1 MFKKELVFCLSL
13 ILMGFLD
20 WLTTIIG
27 ILYFGAIEINPLFAG
42 MTKASILAY
51 SGIKLSVVVLTGF
64 LFYKADRIEKML
76 RGNSHFGR
84 RFLEL
89 GYSVSFMTL
98 TFVVASNIM
107 TVVKVL

>member
-1 MFKKELVFCLSL
+1 MVKKELVFCLSL

-27 ILYFGAIEINPLFAG
+27 ILYFGAVEINPLFAG

-64 LFYKADRIEKML
+64 LFYEADKFEKML
-76 RGNSHFGR
+76 RGNSHFGK

-89 GYSVSFMTL
+89 GYLVSFMTL
-98 TFVVASNIM
+98 TFVVTSNII
-107 TVVKVL
+107 TVTQVF

>member
-1 MFKKELVFCLSL
+1 
-13 ILMGFLD
+13 MGFLD

-51 SGIKLSVVVLTGF
+51 SGIKLSVVVLAGF
-64 LFYKADRIEKML
+64 LFYKADKIEKML
-76 RGNSHFGR
+76 RGNSHFGK

-89 GYSVSFMTL
+89 GYFVSFMTL
-98 TFVVASNIM
+98 TLVVTSNIM